1 MPDILTAQNLRFERG
16 NKVLLDVP
24 NLSINRHKTTLV
36 LGQNGAG
43 KSLLLHALHG
53 LLTLD
58 GGTVDGPQ
66 KPAQRMVFQ
75 RPILLRRT
83 ASEHFRFLCPDSKDE
98 VVDDWFARAKLTSRM
113 DVHCHALSGGEQ
125 QKLAVIGALASQPEL
140 LFLDEPTA
148 HLDFESTDCIEGL
161 VQDARMAGATIVMV
175 SHNRSQAERLAEQIL
190 FVEQGQIIEASD
202 AATFFAGPV
211 HAASKKF
218 LAHH

>member
-1 MPDILTAQNLRFERG
+1 MPDILSAQNLRFARG
-16 NKVLLDVP
+16 GKVLLDVP
-24 NLSINRHKTTLV
+24 SLTIKRHQTTLV

-43 KSLLLHALHG
+43 KSLLLQALHG

-58 GGTVDGPQ
+58 NGTVNGPQ
-66 KPAQRMVFQ
+66 RPAQRMVFQ

-83 ASEHFRFLCPDSKDE
+83 AGEHFRFLCPNSEDGLIH
-98 VVDDWFARAKLTSRM
+98 DWFARANLTSRM

-161 VQDARMAGATIVMV
+161 VQDARAAGATIVMV
-175 SHNRSQAERLAEQIL
+175 SHNRSQAERLAEHIL
-190 FVEQGQIIEASD
+190 FVDQGQIIEASD
-202 AATFFAGPV
+202 SGTFFAGPV
-211 HAASKKF
+211 HPASQKF